1 MSDDALEWKASLIRP
16 SMTLSRI
23 LLILGAWGLILNV
36 VNLTIGAYSGK
47 KALWSGFFFSG
58 ASNTNSSDLV
68 LGDLVFLLVS
78 LSFCFLGLMGMR
90 NALGG
95 DNGLLAALSSDFSS
109 FGNKL
114 FSSEQGYMPT
124 LGSWLIVFGVIF
136 YLSWSIFNE
145 TWLDP
150 GVYSVMIT
158 LISFGYG
165 ILIFAD
171 SER

>member
-1 MSDDALEWKASLIRP
+1 MSDDALEWKASLFRP

-23 LLILGAWGLILNV
+23 LLVLGIWGLILNV

-47 KALWSGFFFSG
+47 KALWSGFFLSG
-58 ASNTNSSDLV
+58 VSNTNSTDLV
-68 LGDLVFLLVS
+68 LDDLVFLLVS

-90 NALGG
+90 NALG
-95 DNGLLAALSSDFSS
+95 DNNGLLKPLSLDIVS
-109 FGNKL
+109 FTEKL
-114 FSSEQGYMPT
+114 FSLKDGFLPT
-124 LGSWLIVFGVIF
+124 LGSWLIVFGTIF
-136 YLSWSIFNE
+136 YFSWSIFNE

-171 SER
+171 YE

>member
-1 MSDDALEWKASLIRP
+1 MSDDALEWKASLFRP

-23 LLILGAWGLILNV
+23 LLILGIWGLILNV

-58 ASNTNSSDLV
+58 ASNTNSTDLV
-68 LGDLVFLLVS
+68 LDDLVFLLIS

-90 NALGG
+90 NALGD
-95 DNGLLAALSSDFSS
+95 DNGLLKPLSLDLAS
-109 FGNKL
+109 FTNKL
-114 FSSEQGYMPT
+114 FSLKDGYLSA
-124 LGSWLIVFGVIF
+124 LGSWLIASGVIF

-165 ILIFAD
+165 ILILTD
-171 SER
+171 YE

>member
-1 MSDDALEWKASLIRP
+1 
-16 SMTLSRI
+16 
-23 LLILGAWGLILNV
+23 
-36 VNLTIGAYSGK
+36 
-47 KALWSGFFFSG
+47 
-58 ASNTNSSDLV
+58 
-68 LGDLVFLLVS
+68 
-78 LSFCFLGLMGMR
+78 MGMR

-95 DNGLLAALSSDFSS
+95 DNGLLEALSSDFSS

>member
-1 MSDDALEWKASLIRP
+1 MSDDALEWKASLFRP

-23 LLILGAWGLILNV
+23 LLILGIWGLILNV

-58 ASNTNSSDLV
+58 ASNTNSTDLV
-68 LGDLVFLLVS
+68 LDDLVFLLIS

-90 NALGG
+90 NALGD
-95 DNGLLAALSSDFSS
+95 DNGLLKPLSLDLAS
-109 FGNKL
+109 FTNKL
-114 FSSEQGYMPT
+114 FSLKDGYLSA
-124 LGSWLIVFGVIF
+124 LGSWLIASGVIF

-165 ILIFAD
+165 ILIFTD
-171 SER
+171 YE

>member
-1 MSDDALEWKASLIRP
+1 MSDAALEWKDSLFRP

-23 LLILGAWGLILNV
+23 LMILGIWGLILSI

-47 KALWSGFFFSG
+47 KALWSGFFLSG
-58 ASNTNSSDLV
+58 ASNTNSTDLV
-68 LGDLVFLLVS
+68 LDDLVFLVVS
-78 LSFCFLGLMGMR
+78 FSFCFLGLMGMR
-90 NALGG
+90 NALSE
-95 DNGLLAALSSDFSS
+95 DNGLLEPLLMDTSS
-109 FGNKL
+109 FINKL
-114 FSSEQGYMPT
+114 FSLENGYLTT
-124 LGSWLIVFGVIF
+124 LGSWLIVFGIIF

-165 ILIFAD
+165 ILIFT
-171 SER
+171 EHE

>member
-1 MSDDALEWKASLIRP
+1 MSDDALEWKGSLFRP

-23 LLILGAWGLILNV
+23 LLVLGIWGLILNV

-47 KALWSGFFFSG
+47 KALWSGFFLSG
-58 ASNTNSSDLV
+58 ASNTNSTVLV
-68 LGDLVFLLVS
+68 LDDLVFLFVS
-78 LSFCFLGLMGMR
+78 LSFCSLGLMGMR
-90 NALGG
+90 NALGEE
-95 DNGLLAALSSDFSS
+95 NGLLESISSDINS
-109 FGNKL
+109 FTDKL
-114 FSSEQGYMPT
+114 FSLKDGYLST
-124 LGSWLIVFGVIF
+124 FGSWLIVSGITF
-136 YLSWSIFNE
+136 YFFWSIFNE

-171 SER
+171 YE

>member
-1 MSDDALEWKASLIRP
+1 MSDAALEWKDSLFRP

-23 LLILGAWGLILNV
+23 LMILGIWGLILSI

-47 KALWSGFFFSG
+47 KALWSGFFLSG
-58 ASNTNSSDLV
+58 ASNTNSTDLV
-68 LGDLVFLLVS
+68 LDDLVFLVVS
-78 LSFCFLGLMGMR
+78 FSFCFLGLMGMR
-90 NALGG
+90 NALSEG
-95 DNGLLAALSSDFSS
+95 NGLLEPLLLDTSS
-109 FGNKL
+109 FTNKL
-114 FSSEQGYMPT
+114 FSLENGYLTT
-124 LGSWLIVFGVIF
+124 LGSWLIVFGIIF

-165 ILIFAD
+165 ILIFT
-171 SER
+171 EHE

>member
-1 MSDDALEWKASLIRP
+1 MSDAALEWKDSLFRP

-23 LLILGAWGLILNV
+23 LMILGIWGLILSI

-47 KALWSGFFFSG
+47 KALWSGFFLSG
-58 ASNTNSSDLV
+58 ASNTNSTDLV
-68 LGDLVFLLVS
+68 LDDLVFLVVS
-78 LSFCFLGLMGMR
+78 FSFCFLGLMGMR
-90 NALGG
+90 NALSE
-95 DNGLLAALSSDFSS
+95 DNGLLEPLLLDTSS
-109 FGNKL
+109 FTNKL
-114 FSSEQGYMPT
+114 FSLENGYLTT
-124 LGSWLIVFGVIF
+124 LGSWLIVFGIIF

-171 SER
+171 YE